1 MRPCPL
7 PLLLPVLLLAC
18 AGPEPAPDP
27 PPVQQAPVDM
37 ATAARDDFIE
47 RLAERM
53 AAPER
58 EDTPELM
65 NSLEQMIPAWQSEQR
80 ANRARPIENVVSI
93 KVITHFDQVLE
104 AFKTGDRN
112 RRLVAAW
119 ALGFSRVPENARGI
133 VSPHPAAVS
142 ALVAA
147 LDERDDELLR
157 NDLLALWKLGDTSV
171 PISPMLDLMVQH
183 HDADVRAS
191 AALALQTVLTQG
203 TAPQAADAVQ
213 VALSDSDPKVRLHAA
228 SIARRFPQPAT
239 TARIQ
244 ELLGTEA
251 SPLVR
256 ANMALALGAARARPA
271 GPTLVA
277 MLRSPQAIESS
288 SARQALAQVYGVD
301 RGADPDAWSDLI
313 H

>member
-1 MRPCPL
+1 MRPY
-7 PLLLPVLLLAC
+7 LLPVLLVAC
-18 AGPEPAPDP
+18 ASQDPAPVDP

-37 ATAARDDFIE
+37 ATAARDDFVE

-65 NSLEQMIPAWQSEQR
+65 NSLEQLIPAWQSEQR

-93 KVITHFDQVLE
+93 KVVTHFDQVLE
-104 AFKTGDRN
+104 AFRSGDRN

-133 VSPHPAAVS
+133 VSPHPQAVA

-157 NDLLALWKLGDTSV
+157 NELLALWKLGDTSV
-171 PISPMLDLMVQH
+171 PVTPLLDLLVQH
-183 HDADVRAS
+183 HDADVRSS
-191 AALALQTVLTQG
+191 AALALQTVLTEK
-203 TAPQAADAVQ
+203 TAPAAGDAVQ
-213 VALSDSDPKVRLHAA
+213 VALTDSDPKVRLHAT

-244 ELLGTEA
+244 ELLAAET

-256 ANMALALGAARARPA
+256 ANMALALGAARSRPA
-271 GPTLVA
+271 GPALVA
-277 MLRSPQAIESS
+277 MLRSPQAIEST

-301 RGADPDAWSDLI
+301 RGADPSAWSDLVR
-313 H
+313 